1 MVRIFDFL
9 EIEESVNIMD
19 VGAAAINEVPIY
31 RPLLDVSIGELHAF
45 EGDPRQIDNLTAT
58 YGGQVSIYNDFLF
71 DGTDQDLHVA
81 SRASGM
87 TSLFRPDK
95 NALKFFNGFED
106 FGKIYSIERVKT
118 TKLDDVS
125 GLPLI
130 DFAKLDIQGAEL
142 TVLRHGSK
150 KLKDCLAMQL
160 EVSFVCLYENQPSF
174 GEMDM
179 WMRSQGYLPHSF
191 LEIKRWSIAP
201 TIFDGN
207 FRMPGNQLLESD
219 IIYVKNPLE
228 LEELSNLQL
237 AKFAAL
243 SHYCFKSPDLCMLIL
258 LELVRRGELDG
269 KVQEQY
275 YNSPRQGS

>member
-1 MVRIFDFL
+1 
-9 EIEESVNIMD
+9 
-19 VGAAAINEVPIY
+19 
-31 RPLLDVSIGELHAF
+31 
-45 EGDPRQIDNLTAT
+45 
-58 YGGQVSIYNDFLF
+58 
-71 DGTDQDLHVA
+71 
-81 SRASGM
+81 
-87 TSLFRPDK
+87 
-95 NALKFFNGFED
+95 
-106 FGKIYSIERVKT
+106 
-118 TKLDDVS
+118 
-125 GLPLI
+125 
-130 DFAKLDIQGAEL
+130 
-142 TVLRHGSK
+142 
-150 KLKDCLAMQL
+150 
-160 EVSFVCLYENQPSF
+160 
-174 GEMDM
+174 M

>member
-1 MVRIFDFL
+1 MVSIFDFL
-9 EIEESVNIMD
+9 DIEESVNVMD
-19 VGAAAINEVPIY
+19 IGAAAINEAPIY
-31 RPLLDVSIGELHAF
+31 RPLLERSIGELHAF

-81 SRASGM
+81 SPASGM
-87 TSLFRPDK
+87 TSLFKPNK
-95 NALKFFNGFED
+95 NALKFFNRFED
-106 FGKIYSIERVKT
+106 FGEVYSVDTVKT

-142 TVLRHGSK
+142 TVLRNGTK

-174 GEMDM
+174 GEVDM
-179 WMRSQGYLPHSF
+179 WMRSQGYLPHTF

-207 FRMPGNQLLESD
+207 FRTPGNQLLESD

-228 LEELSNLQL
+228 LDKLSSLQL
-237 AKFAAL
+237 VKFAAL
-243 SHYCFKSPDLCMLIL
+243 SHYCFKSPDLCVVIL
-258 LELVRRGELDG
+258 LELVRRGELDAT
-269 KVQEQY
+269 VQEQY
-275 YNSPRQGS
+275 YNSLRQGI

>member
-1 MVRIFDFL
+1 
-9 EIEESVNIMD
+9 
-19 VGAAAINEVPIY
+19 
-31 RPLLDVSIGELHAF
+31 
-45 EGDPRQIDNLTAT
+45 
-58 YGGQVSIYNDFLF
+58 
-71 DGTDQDLHVA
+71 
-81 SRASGM
+81 M